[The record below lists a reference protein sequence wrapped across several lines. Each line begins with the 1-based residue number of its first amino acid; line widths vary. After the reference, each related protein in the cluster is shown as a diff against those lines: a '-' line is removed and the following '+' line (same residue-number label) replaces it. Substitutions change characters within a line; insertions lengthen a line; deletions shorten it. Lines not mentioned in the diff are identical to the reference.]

1 MQQINELINFFK
13 NITQEQIVD
22 ILIAV
27 IVITLFCI
35 FSSTLSYLIIKIFMR
50 KEKDKQKIK
59 SNAFY
64 LPLRTLFIFV
74 GIHIGIC
81 LIQLPTDIMEIWR
94 KILKIVIICIVAK
107 GLVNLVDPKSEIAKK
122 IGRKDRSNQ
131 EKTVANFTGRILK
144 YIIYLFAAFC
154 ILMVFNYDVSG
165 LVAGLGISGAI
176 VALAAQ
182 DFVKSLISGF
192 SILADKPFL
201 VGDWIEV
208 GIYQGTVT
216 DISFRCTKIKTSDN
230 SVITIQNSAL
240 TASSIINWSRMK
252 QRRYILNLKLPLET
266 NADSIETIVNRIRF
280 VLQTNEEIV
289 PETIQVHFDSIMI
302 DGVNINIYMYT
313 NIIDYIQFLEFKQT
327 VNEQILKV
335 LESENI
341 KLAYPGQN
349 IYLME
354 NKQASCMAEKIEENS
369 KPKSNI
375 S

>member
-1 MQQINELINFFK
+1 MQQINEIVNFFK
-13 NITQEQIVD
+13 NMTQEQIVD

-27 IVITLFCI
+27 IVITVFCI
-35 FSSTLSYLIIKIFMR
+35 FSSTLSYLLIKIFMR

-59 SNAFY
+59 SNGFY

-74 GIHIGIC
+74 GVHIGIC

-122 IGRKDRSNQ
+122 LGKKDRSNQ

-144 YIIYLFAAFC
+144 YMIYLVAAVC
-154 ILMVFNYDVSG
+154 ILMVFNYDVSA

-201 VGDWIEV
+201 VGDWVEV
-208 GIYQGTVT
+208 GIYQGTVV
-216 DISFRCTKIKTSDN
+216 DISFRCTKIRTADN

-240 TASSIINWSRMK
+240 TANSIINWSRMK
-252 QRRYILNLKLPLET
+252 QRRYAFNIKLPLET
-266 NADSIETIVNRIRF
+266 NTDVVETIVNRIRF
-280 VLQTNEEIV
+280 VLQTNKQIE
-289 PETIQVHFDSIMI
+289 PETIQVHFDTILL

-313 NIIDYIQFLEFKQT
+313 NIIDYVEFLEFKQN
-327 VNEQILKV
+327 VNSQILKI
-335 LESENI
+335 LESENV

-349 IYLME
+349 VYLME
-354 NKQASCMAEKIEENS
+354 TKPTICIEEKS
-369 KPKSNI
+369 KTKV
-375 S
+375 